1 MDFNRFD
8 VSTKELV
15 WDDPAAWLEGFGIGP
30 RGPVEVIDSDI
41 TTLTAAADKVIHVG
55 GPQPYLVNFE
65 VQSSHQTD
73 LVETTW
79 FRQAALF
86 HRHRLP
92 VLTVL
97 VLLRPDANSPSLT
110 GTFELSMPDGWQ
122 TNRYNYRVVRLW
134 QEDPESYLTGGV
146 NLVPLAPLTNVPD
159 AEEELRGLVRHMA
172 ERINAEPEPRAAK
185 LWTATYLLMGL
196 CFSKEFASRLLE
208 GVQNMRESTTYQAI
222 LTEGRNEGR
231 VGEAQRML
239 LMLGETRFGEPDEA
253 TCGAIEAILD
263 VERLE
268 RMTKRVLDTNIQD
281 WNGLLGT
288 P

>member
-8 VSTKELV
+8 VSAKELV

-55 GPQPYLVNFE
+55 GPQPCLVSFE

-92 VLTVL
+92 VLTVP

-159 AEEELRGLVRHMA
+159 ADEEPRGLVRHMA
-172 ERINAEPEPRAAK
+172 KRINAEPEPRAAK

-208 GVQNMRESTTYQAI
+208 GVRNMRESTTYQAI

-253 TCGAIEAILD
+253 TRGAIEAILD